1 MTEQASGFSATSAG
15 LDTDEGLRQAH
26 RAYQRRMLG
35 LARRIVVD
43 PHLAEEVVQEA
54 FLRAWRASSTFDP
67 EAGPMLPW
75 LLTITRNAAIDA
87 VKARTRR
94 PPLAARPADDA
105 VESDGLRFEDR
116 VLARAELA
124 DALRRMDDR
133 SRQVIVET
141 VLRDRSS
148 ADVAAELGLPAG
160 TVRSRSHYALR
171 RLRDLLGETRAASFA

>member
-1 MTEQASGFSATSAG
+1 MEQSCPRHADRATGVQPGPAHLCTAHVGGRMGTARGRMGSRCRCSEPASDLTLEFMSERVFPLPSADAG
-15 LDTDEGLRQAH
+15 LDTDEGLRQAD
-26 RAYQRRMLG
+26 RAYRRRMLG

-105 VESDGLRFEDR
+105 VESDGLRFENR
-116 VLARAELA
+116 VL
-124 DALRRMDDR
+124 
-133 SRQVIVET
+133 
-141 VLRDRSS
+141 
-148 ADVAAELGLPAG
+148 
-160 TVRSRSHYALR
+160 
-171 RLRDLLGETRAASFA
+171 

>member
-1 MTEQASGFSATSAG
+1 MTTQSSTLTTTGPR
-15 LDTDEGLRQAH
+15 LDTDEGLRQADQ
-26 RAYQRRMLG
+26 AYRRRMLG

-54 FLRAWRASSTFDP
+54 FLRAWRASATFDP

-75 LLTITRNAAIDA
+75 LLTITRNVAIDM

-94 PPLAARPADDA
+94 PPVVSEVPADTA
-105 VESDGLRFEDR
+105 GSGGLSVEDR
-116 VLARAELA
+116 VLARAELSR
-124 DALRRMDDR
+124 ALRRMDAR

-141 VLRDRSS
+141 ILRDRSP
-148 ADVAAELGLPAG
+148 ADVAAELGVPAG

-171 RLRDLLGETRAASFA
+171 RLRDLVTEGQAA

>member
-1 MTEQASGFSATSAG
+1 
-15 LDTDEGLRQAH
+15 
-26 RAYQRRMLG
+26 
-35 LARRIVVD
+35 
-43 PHLAEEVVQEA
+43 
-54 FLRAWRASSTFDP
+54 
-67 EAGPMLPW
+67 
-75 LLTITRNAAIDA
+75 
-87 VKARTRR
+87 
-94 PPLAARPADDA
+94 

-171 RLRDLLGETRAASFA
+171 RLRELLGETQAPSFA